1 MNLKKKALVLSGGG
15 ARGAYQVGVLKA
27 LSEIAQKENR
37 DPKISIFTGISAGA
51 INATFLAAHADD
63 FHKGVER
70 LVQFW
75 SQMTSEQ
82 VFSSNTSRMGKIA
95 FTWMRELSLGP
106 ITGNTAGLAL
116 LDTSPLN
123 KLISENLPFRKIQK
137 NIESKHLDAVA
148 ITATDYASSLSVT
161 FVQGQP
167 ELADWKKIK
176 RVSRKT
182 QLSSEH
188 ILASS
193 SIPMLFPPV
202 AVENSYYGDGC
213 VRNSSPCMPGILL
226 GADALFVI
234 GVRQSGVTMDDQR
247 HAKLERAPSVAR
259 VLNVLLNS
267 VLLDGIELDVDRIQ
281 RFNHLTEKIPEAL
294 RSSVVYR
301 KLETH
306 FVSPSRDIGEIAL
319 QNAHR
324 LPAIL
329 RYLMRGLGTLEDASE
344 IISYL
349 LFDPPFCQTLIQMG
363 YEDGL
368 KNRDQIAEFI
378 S

>member
-1 MNLKKKALVLSGGG
+1 MKKKALVLSGGG

-27 LSEIAQKENR
+27 LSEIAQEDKV
-37 DPKISIFTGISAGA
+37 DPQISIFTGISAGA

-63 FHKGVER
+63 FHKGVEK

-75 SQMTSEQ
+75 SQMTSDQ

-95 FTWMRELSLGP
+95 FTWMKELSLGP
-106 ITGNTAGLAL
+106 LTGTTPGRAL
-116 LDTSPLN
+116 LDTAPLN
-123 KLISENLPFRKIQK
+123 KLISDNLPFNKIQK
-137 NIESKHLDAVA
+137 NIDSKHLDAVA

-167 ELADWKKIK
+167 ELSDWKKIK

-182 QLSSEH
+182 HLSSEH

-202 AVENSYYGDGC
+202 AVENSFYGDGC
-213 VRNSSPCMPGILL
+213 VRNSSPCMPAILL

-247 HAKLERAPSVAR
+247 HAKLERSPSVAR

-267 VLLDGIELDVDRIQ
+267 VLLDGIEIDVDRIQ
-281 RFNHLTEKIPEAL
+281 RFNSLTEKIPEAARNSL
-294 RSSVVYR
+294 IYR
-301 KLETH
+301 KLDTH
-306 FVSPSRDIGEIAL
+306 FVCPSRDIGEIAL
-319 QNAHR
+319 KNANQ
-324 LPAIL
+324 LPSLL

-349 LFDPPFCQTLIQMG
+349 LFDPQFCQTLIQMG
-363 YEDGL
+363 YEDGQ
-368 KNRDQIAEFI
+368 KNRDQIAAFI